1 MLRKQK
7 RHREGTAEPIRRP
20 AAIVAVVS
28 LVGAFALAG
37 PSAASGGAGY
47 STYASGQF
55 LSGSMAGMDLA
66 GIVELEPAEAR
77 NDGSVPTSEKVDPLA
92 VGVLGGEPVDAS
104 GVGDAVPDEALGAS
118 IDGGAIGQYARA
130 ESTGAA
136 LGASGTISDGGAI
149 GPDASPGY
157 NPLSI
162 SFDTLL
168 DQEVADVVVGL
179 RLELA
184 AIAAQ
189 ASGAPD
195 AVSGDYYIDGLTLR
209 FTSPAL
215 AGVATAVGEAIDQVE
230 LRVDALAGPDGALAP
245 AVRDSLLGID
255 PALGALGTGANV
267 SIALAVDLDA
277 AIADLLGASYGGDGV
292 SFDLSTGEVAID
304 LEALAG
310 GDLNNR
316 PVGYQVLQAA
326 TVNSI
331 VGTIM
336 GNVETLA
343 DQLLERV
350 ELALHHARLD
360 IEADVS
366 VLTPQAPISGEVCRL
381 VRVPDAPDGLVGG
394 ILNGLGLGHGAA
406 ASGLAD
412 QPVCSDRI
420 RALPSLETAASVD
433 FHGTLGQ
440 LLTGEAPLTVRA
452 LVLGVP
458 VNVSTGALLDR
469 LIAGTNDWL
478 FDTDGA
484 LDLLDG
490 LLQSNVVSPVHEG
503 MLGTTGVRTVLN
515 ELLSIR
521 INLQETRVGGGAL
534 AVPGDT
540 LFTQTAMRVGVA
552 SDVADGGLTT
562 LNLAAAS
569 VAPSVTPGAPGGPG
583 APGAPGDPGGPGSD
597 ADSGVAADGTGG
609 LLDGRFGPLAATGVS
624 IGALLLLL
632 GALVTAGVWLVRRG
646 RGQSGAPMA

>member
-7 RHREGTAEPIRRP
+7 RHRQGTAEPIRRP
-20 AAIVAVVS
+20 AAIVAVVA
-28 LVGAFALAG
+28 LVGACALAG
-37 PSAASGGAGY
+37 PSAASGAEGY

-55 LSGSMAGMDLA
+55 LSGSLAGMDLA
-66 GIVELEPAEAR
+66 GIVELQPAEAR
-77 NDGSVPTSEKVDPLA
+77 NDGSAPTSQTVDPLA

-104 GVGDAVPDEALGAS
+104 GVGDAVPNEAFGAS

-157 NPLSI
+157 EPFSI
-162 SFDTLL
+162 SFDSLL
-168 DQEVADVVVGL
+168 DQKVADVVVGL

-209 FTSPAL
+209 FASPAL

-230 LRVDALAGPDGALAP
+230 LRVDALAGPDGSLAP

-255 PALGALGTGANV
+255 PALGALGTDANV

-292 SFDLSTGEVAID
+292 TFDLSTGEVAID

-331 VGTIM
+331 VGTIT

-360 IEADVS
+360 IDADVS
-366 VLTPQAPISGEVCRL
+366 VLTPQAPVSGDVCRL
-381 VRVPDAPDGLVGG
+381 VQTPGAPDGGNLVGG

-406 ASGLAD
+406 ATD
-412 QPVCSDRI
+412 QPVCSDGI

-440 LLTGEAPLTVRA
+440 LLTGEAPLTARA

-458 VNVSTGALLDR
+458 VSVSTGALLDR
-469 LIAGTNDWL
+469 LIASTNDSL
-478 FDTDGA
+478 FDADGTLA
-484 LDLLDG
+484 LLDG

-503 MLGTTGVRTVLN
+503 MLGTLGVRTVLN

-521 INLQETRVGGGAL
+521 INLQETRVGGGGL
-534 AVPGDT
+534 AVPANT

-552 SDVADGGLTT
+552 SDVTAGGLTT

-583 APGAPGDPGGPGSD
+583 EPGTPGGPGSAGD
-597 ADSGVAADGTGG
+597 PGLAADGAGG

>member
-7 RHREGTAEPIRRP
+7 RHRQETAEPIRRP
-20 AAIVAVVS
+20 AAIVAVVA
-28 LVGAFALAG
+28 LVGACALAG
-37 PSAASGGAGY
+37 PSAASGADGY

-55 LSGSMAGMDLA
+55 LSGSLAGMDLA

-77 NDGSVPTSEKVDPLA
+77 NDGSAPTSEKVDPLA
-92 VGVLGGEPVDAS
+92 VGVLGGEPVDVS
-104 GVGDAVPDEALGAS
+104 GVGDAVPDEALGTS

-130 ESTGAA
+130 ESSGVA

-157 NPLSI
+157 EPFSI
-162 SFDTLL
+162 SFDSLL
-168 DQEVADVVVGL
+168 DRKVADVVLGL

-195 AVSGDYYIDGLTLR
+195 AVSGDYYLDGLTLR

-215 AGVATAVGEAIDQVE
+215 AGVATAVGEVIDQVE
-230 LRVDALAGPDGALAP
+230 LRVDALAGPDGSLAP
-245 AVRDSLLGID
+245 AVRNSLLGID
-255 PALGALGTGANV
+255 PALGTLGTGANV

-304 LEALAG
+304 LESLAG

-331 VGTIM
+331 VGTIT

-360 IEADVS
+360 IDADVS
-366 VLTPQAPISGEVCRL
+366 VLTPQAPVSGEVCRL
-381 VRVPDAPDGLVGG
+381 VQAPGAPDGGNLVGG
-394 ILNGLGLGHGAA
+394 ILNGLGLGDGAA
-406 ASGLAD
+406 ATD
-412 QPVCSDRI
+412 QPVCSDGI

-440 LLTGEAPLTVRA
+440 LLTGEAPLTARA

-458 VNVSTGALLDR
+458 VSVSTGALLDR
-469 LIAGTNDWL
+469 LIATTHDSL
-478 FDTDGA
+478 FDADGTLA
-484 LDLLDG
+484 LLDG
-490 LLQSNVVSPVHEG
+490 LLQSNIVSPVNEA
-503 MLGTTGVRTVLN
+503 MLGTLGVRTVLN

-521 INLQETRVGGGAL
+521 INLQETRVGGGGL
-534 AVPGDT
+534 AVPANT

-552 SDVADGGLTT
+552 SDVTAGGLTT

-583 APGAPGDPGGPGSD
+583 EPGTPGGPGSAGD
-597 ADSGVAADGTGG
+597 PGLAADGAGG